1 MLFEIGLEEAQT
13 VRVVNKI
20 GAGSFGEVWRATHP
34 QQPKNYALKHID
46 VPQLLKSRRIRRDE
60 KPLLIE
66 RVKREAS
73 VCVPSEYVVR
83 AHGFRE
89 RDGHFFLLFDFVAG
103 DTLWDWLANHL
114 NTPWTCRKTLFLK
127 MLRGVSDL
135 HRAGV
140 LHRDLNPGNVLVTV
154 ETQTPKIVDFGLVKI
169 DGSTLTEDG
178 DLSGTWAY
186 KDPFIVKGWGGIQQA
201 TAASDVYALGI
212 MLYEMIVGLTPWK
225 ANNIVRE
232 DFFNQIA
239 GKDNVLELDRAFRLD
254 APSAE
259 VEMVKDV
266 IRRSTMFDREQR
278 LQTVDEMLALLGQPT
293 PIPSQEGKT
302 MAQPAPQGNAGVKFP
317 SWEGRGVGS
326 HNKETP
332 PKKRPLI
339 EVVTRL
345 FSAKTPSTPPHP
357 SPESGAGD
365 KPTSP
370 PAPNL
375 GAGPGVGSTWTEPTT
390 GMVFMYIPGGTFLM
404 GSPESEKDSSDMER
418 PQHRVTVAPFWMGTY
433 PVTQAEWQKIMGKN
447 PSYFKGERRPVETVS
462 WNACQAFLKNF
473 RSLGDFG
480 NLTPRLP
487 SEAEWEYACRAGTQ
501 TAYSFGD
508 DPAQLGDYAWY
519 SENSGGETHPV
530 GQLKPN
536 AFGLCDMH
544 GNVWEWC
551 ADIYHENYTGAPT
564 DGRAWERGDADWRVL
579 RGGSWY
585 HDVKFLRCAVR
596 FRYIWQ
602 FHWDLSWG
610 FRLVCSRRVPVSPCR
625 ILNFWLLVSGESR
638 GARPFGGVQGQRPCR
653 KFFWVF
659 A

>member
-20 GAGSFGEVWRATHP
+20 GAGGFGEVWRATHP

-239 GKDNVLELDRAFRLD
+239 GKDNALEIDRAFRLD

-293 PIPSQEGKT
+293 PLPSQEGKT
-302 MAQPAPQGNAGVKFP
+302 MGKPTPRPSQEGKTAAQPTPQGNAGAKLP
-317 SWEGRGVGS
+317 SSEGPGVGS
-326 HNKETP
+326 HKKETP
-332 PKKRPLI
+332 PKKWPLI

-345 FSAKTPSTPPHP
+345 FSAKTPSTPLRPAH
-357 SPESGAGD
+357 ESGE
-365 KPTSP
+365 
-370 PAPNL
+370 
-375 GAGPGVGSTWTEPTT
+375 GPGVGSTWTEPTT
-390 GMVFMYIPGGTFLM
+390 GMVFIYIPGGTFWM
-404 GSPESEKDSSDMER
+404 GQSDDEQRFLKQQGWWIDWFNYER
-418 PQHRVTVAPFWMGTY
+418 PRHQVTVAPFYMGIY
-433 PVTQAEWQKIMGKN
+433 PVTQAQWQAVMRKN
-447 PSYFKGERRPVETVS
+447 PSRFKGADRPVECVP
-462 WNACQAFLKNF
+462 WYDCQEFLKKLNANPPKSPLNQGGQRGVF
-473 RSLGDFG
+473 
-480 NLTPRLP
+480 RLP
-487 SEAEWEYACRAGTQ
+487 SEAEWEYACRAGSETIWH
-501 TAYSFGD
+501 FGN
-508 DPAQLGDYAWY
+508 DPARLGKYAWR
-519 SENSGGETHPV
+519 SNNSGDKTHAV
-530 GQLKPN
+530 GQKQPN
-536 AFGLCDMH
+536 AFGLYDMH
-544 GNVWEWC
+544 GNVWECC
-551 ADIYHENYTGAPT
+551 ADTWHESYTGAPT
-564 DGRAWERGDADWRVL
+564 DGSAWERGDAVWHVL

-585 HDVKFLRCAVR
+585 GNAKDLRCAVR
-596 FRYIWQ
+596 DGSFRLYRWG
-602 FHWDLSWG
+602 DRWG
-610 FRLVCSRRVPVSPCR
+610 FRLVCSLRV
-625 ILNFWLLVSGESR
+625 
-638 GARPFGGVQGQRPCR
+638 
-653 KFFWVF
+653 
-659 A
+659 

>member
-1 MLFEIGLEEAQT
+1 MATKQPATTLQENTLFEIGLEEAQT

-20 GAGSFGEVWRATHP
+20 GAGSFGEVWRAAHP

-83 AHGFRE
+83 AYGFRKIG
-89 RDGHFFLLFDFVAG
+89 GHFFLLFDFVAG

-114 NTPWTCRKTLFLK
+114 NTSWTCRKTLFLK
-127 MLRGVSDL
+127 ILRGVSDL

-140 LHRDLNPGNVLVTV
+140 LHRDLSPRNVLVTV

-186 KDPFIVKGWGGIQQA
+186 KDPFIIKGWGGIQQA

-212 MLYEMIVGLTPWK
+212 MLYEMIVGLTPWM

-232 DFFNQIA
+232 DFFNQIV

-293 PIPSQEGKT
+293 PRPSQEGKTTAQPTPIPSQEGKT
-302 MAQPAPQGNAGVKFP
+302 AAQPTPQGNAGAKLP
-317 SWEGRGVGS
+317 SSEGPGVGS
-326 HNKETP
+326 HKKETP
-332 PKKRPLI
+332 PKKRHLI

-345 FSAKTPSTPPHP
+345 FSAKTPSTP
-357 SPESGAGD
+357 S
-365 KPTSP
+365 
-370 PAPNL
+370 APNF
-375 GAGPGVGSTWTEPTT
+375 GEGPGVGSTWTEPTT

-404 GSPESEKDSSDMER
+404 GSPESEKDSFDKER
-418 PQHRVTVAPFWMGTY
+418 PQHRVTVAPFWMGKY
-433 PVTQAEWQKIMGKN
+433 PVTQAEWQTIMGNN
-447 PSYFKGERRPVETVS
+447 PSRFKGERRPVEQVS
-462 WNACQAFLKNF
+462 WDACQEFLRRLNATVETHG
-473 RSLGDFG
+473 RASLQF
-480 NLTPRLP
+480 RLP

-508 DPAQLGDYAWY
+508 APKQLGKYAWY
-519 SENSGGETHPV
+519 SGNSDGETHPV
-530 GQLKPN
+530 GQKKPN
-536 AFGLCDMH
+536 AFGLCDMY

-551 ADIYHENYTGAPT
+551 EDAWHENYDGAPT
-564 DGRAWERGDADWRVL
+564 DGSAWEIGNSDWHVL

-585 HDVKFLRCAVR
+585 GDARHLRCAVR
-596 FRYIWQ
+596 DWDDWQ
-602 FHWDLSWG
+602 YLWYGSGG
-610 FRLVCSRRVPVSPCR
+610 FRLVCSRRV
-625 ILNFWLLVSGESR
+625 
-638 GARPFGGVQGQRPCR
+638 
-653 KFFWVF
+653 
-659 A
+659 